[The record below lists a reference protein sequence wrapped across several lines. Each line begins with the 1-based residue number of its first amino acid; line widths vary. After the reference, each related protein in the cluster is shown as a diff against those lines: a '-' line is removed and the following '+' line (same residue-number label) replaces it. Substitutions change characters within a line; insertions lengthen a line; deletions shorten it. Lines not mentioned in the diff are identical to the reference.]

1 MCYNG
6 DTFSKGEYKMR
17 RLSESEY
24 IYIES
29 NFEEFIC
36 AIRAGKAGS
45 YEENPAIYD
54 GLTEYVVR
62 NLRRGQNLEL
72 YLSDLAF
79 MINNV
84 EGFPAINVIDAIVFF
99 NDNTL
104 FKLNKVLSKIYL
116 VDENK
121 YREMLSQARM
131 FLTPAAYLK
140 LFSAL
145 SVKNKIV
152 LNSIDETCL
161 VDMVKVVNDIKAAS
175 VLFENLSSTN
185 KVAMKGIYNY
195 LVEHEA
201 YGEIVYA
208 LANSEE
214 MDVDIVKHAIAL
226 LIRNT
231 DEDIVVPCSAG
242 FSAKEKNELFEYLI
256 SQFADN
262 MDLRYK
268 LCDNFIAVN
277 SWLAE
282 IYTTYGKEDFAK
294 VEKGSTKFFKK
305 LGLDSLETGL
315 KDQDKH
321 NKQVIDFFL
330 RLGVLGYEIDDDNA
344 DVIDYFFERRIG
356 NSEYDASTYLIYHDF
371 IVERDKTDERTS
383 LKTRLENIVKTD
395 NRYLAMRKY
404 VSSNPTPSPIYS
416 YLDKGSITKKDDKK

>member
-1 MCYNG
+1 
-6 DTFSKGEYKMR
+6 MR

-24 IYIES
+24 LYIES

-62 NLRRGQNLEL
+62 NLHRGQNLEL

-84 EGFPAINVIDAIVFF
+84 EGFPAINVIDAIVFL

>member
-1 MCYNG
+1 
-6 DTFSKGEYKMR
+6 MR

-24 IYIES
+24 LYIES

-36 AIRAGKAGS
+36 AIRTGKAGS
-45 YEENPAIYD
+45 YEDNPAIYD
-54 GLTEYVVR
+54 GLTEYLVR
-62 NLRRGQNLEL
+62 NLHRGQNLEL

-84 EGFPAINVIDAIVFF
+84 EGFPAINIIDAIVYL

-104 FKLNKVLSKIYL
+104 FKLKRVLSKIYL

-131 FLTPAAYLK
+131 FLTPDAYLK

-161 VDMVKVVNDIKAAS
+161 VDMINAVDDIKAAS

-208 LANSEE
+208 LGHSEE

-242 FSAKEKNELFEYLI
+242 FSAKEKDELFEYLI
-256 SQFADN
+256 SQFANND
-262 MDLRYK
+262 DLRYK

-330 RLGVLGYEIDDDNA
+330 RLGVLGYEIDDDNV

-371 IVERDKTDERTS
+371 IVERKKTDERTS

-416 YLDKGSITKKDDKK
+416 YLDRGSITKKDDKK